1 MIQAFASIASMWLAV
16 LLVAGAAHAQTPQT
30 GTTRPRT
37 PAPAPA
43 AAAVTT
49 QVTVPSDY
57 VIGAEDVLGIVFW
70 REAEM
75 SGDVAV
81 RPDGMITLPLV
92 GDVKAAGLKPDALR
106 DAIQTAA
113 GKYLSEPNVS
123 VVVRQLNSRKVFI
136 TGEVMMP
143 GAFPLT
149 GPRTV
154 LQVIALAGGLTEYA
168 KSSEISI
175 MREENGRTRYFRF
188 NYKDVSKGRRLEQ
201 NIQLRPNDTIVVP

>member
-1 MIQAFASIASMWLAV
+1 MHQAFAGIVSLWLAF
-16 LLVAGAAHAQTPQT
+16 LLGAGTVHGQT
-30 GTTRPRT
+30 GNAQPR
-37 PAPAPA
+37 PA
-43 AAAVTT
+43 AATAATT
-49 QVTVPSDY
+49 SVTVPTDY

-92 GDVKAAGLKPDALR
+92 GEVKAAGLKPDALR
-106 DAIQTAA
+106 DAIQSAA

-136 TGEVMMP
+136 TGEVVMP
-143 GAFPLT
+143 GAFPLA

-154 LQVIALAGGLTEYA
+154 MQVIALAGGLKEYA
-168 KSSEISI
+168 RSSEISI
-175 MREENGRTRYFRF
+175 MREENGKTRYFTF
-188 NYKDVSKGRRLEQ
+188 NYKDVAKGKRLEQ